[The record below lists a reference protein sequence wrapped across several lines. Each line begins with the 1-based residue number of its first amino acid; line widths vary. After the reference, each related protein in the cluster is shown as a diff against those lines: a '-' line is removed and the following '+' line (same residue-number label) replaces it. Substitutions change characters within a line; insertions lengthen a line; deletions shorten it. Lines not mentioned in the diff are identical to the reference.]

1 MGRDRGHWQL
11 PGEKAILGQEEAVGM
26 PPSTNS
32 PETMILV
39 RMLRYQGRISEENLR
54 QALNRVHGT
63 TTLLE
68 VLRTGELVEAD
79 WLEWAGQALRRKMR
93 RFVGDREALAELDC
107 RFGQLLLGRGWIDVG
122 DLESG
127 ILEQQRLRRLNLR
140 FRIGEILVR
149 QGVLEADQVRAILA
163 DQGFSI
169 WSCTECE
176 AVVNRPQTPGSAD
189 DGVEKS
195 CPICSGPLRPSVF
208 LESVR
213 SDVVE

>member
-1 MGRDRGHWQL
+1 
-11 PGEKAILGQEEAVGM
+11 M

-54 QALNRVHGT
+54 QALNRVHGS

-68 VLRTGELVEAD
+68 VLRAGGLVDAD
-79 WLEWAGQALRRKMR
+79 WLDWAEQALRRKMR
-93 RFVGDREALAELDC
+93 SFVGDRQALTDSDC
-107 RFGQLLLGRGWIDVG
+107 CFGQLLLGRGWIDVS

-169 WSCTECE
+169 WACLACD
-176 AVVNRPQTPGSAD
+176 AVVNLPQTPGSAD
-189 DGVEKS
+189 DNVEKS
-195 CPICSGPLRPSVF
+195 CPMCSGDLRPSVF
-208 LESVR
+208 LESVL